1 MTQQIDPASLAGIL
15 RNRPAITLEELAL
28 KSVALPGEEYLSAA
42 IEKRQLPDG
51 GWSEH
56 AAVPLPN
63 AYSTG
68 LALLSLARSRKTGAS
83 SVENGFQWLSKTVG
97 VESHWL
103 WKWKFRFFDTK
114 VRFDTSKSG
123 WPWIPGTLSWV
134 APTAV
139 SLLAHEAWGRNSP
152 RTANA
157 REMLLDRC
165 CKGGGWN
172 AGNSEAFGVA
182 LTPHP
187 DFTAMAAM
195 ALHHVRLPHA
205 ALLASSLDYLWR
217 CLSTSNS
224 VYSLSLGVIA
234 LKAYFDP
241 RADRLNQR
249 LTGAVATVLPN
260 LGTRELALAM
270 IALKSTSSGASKP

>member
-1 MTQQIDPASLAGIL
+1 MTQQVAPASLADIL
-15 RNRPAITLEELAL
+15 RTRPAITLEELAFKTL
-28 KSVALPGEEYLSAA
+28 ALPNEPHLSEA
-42 IEKRQLPDG
+42 IIKRQLPDG

-56 AAVPLPN
+56 VAVPLPN

-68 LALLSLARSRKTGAS
+68 LALLSLAHSRKAKPT
-83 SVENGFQWLSKTVG
+83 SVENGFRWLSKTVG

-114 VRFDTSKSG
+114 VRFDPSKSG

-134 APTAV
+134 APTAI
-139 SLLAHEAWGRNSP
+139 SLLAHEAWGRTSA

-172 AGNSEAFGVA
+172 AGNAEAFGFA

-187 DFTAMAAM
+187 DFTAMAVM
-195 ALHHVRLPHA
+195 ALHHERLSHG

-217 CLSTSNS
+217 CLSTATS

-234 LKAYFDP
+234 LRAYSDP

-249 LTGAVATVLPN
+249 LAGVLVKVLPN
-260 LGTRELALAM
+260 LATRELALAKLA
-270 IALKSTSSGASKP
+270 IGADSFGANNP

>member
-1 MTQQIDPASLAGIL
+1 MTQQVAPSSLADIL
-15 RNRPAITLEELAL
+15 RTRPAITLEELAL
-28 KSVALPGEEYLSAA
+28 KTLALPNEPYLSEA
-42 IEKRQLPDG
+42 IIKRQLPDG

-56 AAVPLPN
+56 VAVPLPN

-68 LALLSLARSRKTGAS
+68 LALLSLARLRKEKPP
-83 SVENGFQWLSKTVG
+83 SVENGFRWLSKTVG

-114 VRFDTSKSG
+114 VRFDPSKSG

-134 APTAV
+134 APTAI
-139 SLLAHEAWGRNSP
+139 SLLAHEAWGRTSA

-172 AGNSEAFGVA
+172 AGNAEVFGVA

-187 DFTAMAAM
+187 DFTAMAVM
-195 ALHHVRLPHA
+195 ALHHERLSHA

-217 CLSTSNS
+217 CLSIATS

-234 LKAYFDP
+234 LRAYSDP
-241 RADRLNQR
+241 RANRLNQR
-249 LTGAVATVLPN
+249 LAGAVVKALPN
-260 LGTRELALAM
+260 LATRELALAKL
-270 IALKSTSSGASKP
+270 AFGADSFGANNP

>member
-1 MTQQIDPASLAGIL
+1 MTQQMAPASLADIL
-15 RNRPAITLEELAL
+15 RTRPAITLEELAL
-28 KSVALPGEEYLSAA
+28 KTLALPGELHLSEA
-42 IEKRQLPDG
+42 IMKRQLPDG

-56 AAVPLPN
+56 VAVPIPN

-68 LALLSLARSRKTGAS
+68 LALLSLARSRKAGAT

-114 VRFDTSKSG
+114 VRFDPSKSG

-139 SLLAHEAWGRNSP
+139 SLLAHEAWGRNSA

-172 AGNSEAFGVA
+172 AGNGEAFGVA

-187 DFTAMAAM
+187 DFTAMAVM
-195 ALHHVRLPHA
+195 ALHYERLSHA

-217 CLSTSNS
+217 YLSTSNS

-234 LKAYFDP
+234 LTAYFDP
-241 RADRLNQR
+241 RGERLNQR
-249 LTGAVATVLPN
+249 LASVVASVLPN

-270 IALKSTSSGASKP
+270 IALSSNSSGASKP